1 MERRKKHWAILRDL
15 DPGPSGKC
23 MDVDSGSRL
32 LTGTWYGVLEP
43 GTVRLTGCAG
53 GVLSEREETVAL
65 NLKQAGFDRA
75 GTTKPPHEAC

>member
-1 MERRKKHWAILRDL
+1 MAIDL
-15 DPGPSGKC
+15 GGGL
-23 MDVDSGSRL
+23 GS
-32 LTGTWYGVLEP
+32 
-43 GTVRLTGCAG
+43 VRLTGCAG

>member
-1 MERRKKHWAILRDL
+1 MAIG
-15 DPGPSGKC
+15 PGG
-23 MDVDSGSRL
+23 G
-32 LTGTWYGVLEP
+32 LEF
-43 GTVRLTGCAG
+43 VRLTGCAG